1 VHAYRQDDY
10 YAYLKQV
17 FRYVRH
23 KFDLANLPPSPEKLH
38 HVPTEVAH
46 SISLHVLR
54 HLLLTWL
61 KKSIFSITRGD
72 GSKREHKSHQKAIDI
87 WQNSRLPPVIE
98 KIRRRKVLMMR

>member
-72 GSKREHKSHQKAIDI
+72 GSKTRTQIASESHRHLAKFTFTP
-87 WQNSRLPPVIE
+87 SY
-98 KIRRRKVLMMR
+98 